1 VVLAAL
7 LFYGVVL
14 AALRREGIPST
25 SAEHLALTS
34 LVAAHL
40 PLAGVEGLFT
50 RWVVL
55 FLQRVQPQLL
65 GEDEKL

>member
-14 AALRREGIPST
+14 AALYSEGIPST
-25 SAEHLALTS
+25 SAERLALAG
-34 LVAAHL
+34 LMAAHL